1 MSQDLKSNSNY
12 LPLISQIEILLL
24 AAGRPLSVNRLEDL
38 LEEDGL
44 DKTKIEE
51 SIQELNCL
59 LESNKRPYRVHKVAG
74 GWRFETLP
82 EYAFLVQRLYAQR
95 EEKGLSPASME
106 TLSVIAYR
114 QPLMRAEIEAIR
126 GVGCGEVLRSL
137 LDKRLVKI
145 SGRAEAPGR
154 PMLYG
159 TGPEFLHLFGLSSL
173 EDLPEV
179 AGLSIKK

>member
-1 MSQDLKSNSNY
+1 MELQNLVEANIPKMIKFMDSMSHLDNDLSFFND
-12 LPLISQIEILLL
+12 
-24 AAGRPLSVNRLEDL
+24 SVNNVAPH
-38 LEEDGL
+38 
-44 DKTKIEE
+44 KTKIEE
-51 SIQELNCL
+51 SIRELNCL